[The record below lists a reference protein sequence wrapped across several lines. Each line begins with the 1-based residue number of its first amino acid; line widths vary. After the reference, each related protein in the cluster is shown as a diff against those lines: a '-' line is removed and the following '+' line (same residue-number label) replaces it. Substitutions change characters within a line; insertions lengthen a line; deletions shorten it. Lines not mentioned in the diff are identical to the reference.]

1 MSNSGSHRQ
10 MLVRCGI
17 SNRSGAPG
25 VRFVE
30 HSLFRLWQYMMANKH
45 NILVENAE
53 LCLWLPEI
61 EWRSQSALFQ
71 RAGATHAVHRISF
84 AIYDPATGHCDTLQ
98 RFTPAA
104 DSAQLQQL
112 LLERIPADRRATGD
126 FTMQLEEG
134 QAIVRDGLADLI
146 TLGYTLTDSGL
157 VPG

>member
-1 MSNSGSHRQ
+1 MRCGTSNS
-10 MLVRCGI
+10 
-17 SNRSGAPG
+17 SGDPG

-53 LCLWLPEI
+53 LCLWLPEA
-61 EWRSQSALFQ
+61 EWRGQSELFQ
-71 RAGATHAVHRISF
+71 RAGAVHAVHRLSV

-98 RFTPAA
+98 RFTSAA

-126 FTMQLEEG
+126 FTMQVEEG
-134 QAIVRDGLADLI
+134 RAIVRQGLADLI
-146 TLGYTLTDSGL
+146 TLGYTLTDSRL